1 VQLNASAQTCSP
13 EQIRWS
19 ERIGTDVEPKGTDP
33 LNERFHD
40 EFVRLSALFHT
51 GEITEEEW
59 ALLQIHLA
67 YCPSCQA
74 TFEQFEKISSGV
86 FPAMAVHAAGE
97 ARDVPLESQAALDD
111 AEARLMA
118 ALQPVTVPAEVEQT
132 TKRSPRSTFAFGA
145 LAACVAVLVAFACV
159 RVYRGHGGKN
169 VSQASTSSHAP
180 EPPIV
185 GPAVKTDGAVA
196 SDDKRQ
202 IAELKEQL
210 AAAGNRSSSLDSSKA
225 VLARQMS
232 AEQAQRDQLTAE
244 KEALSK
250 QLADAESQI
259 QSLRD
264 AATSSQGV
272 ADKQAAQLVALETN
286 VRSLTVA
293 LEDAK
298 GTLNDRDRML
308 ALDKDFLAHDR
319 DIRDLIGAR
328 NLYIADIFDT
338 TETGKTAKPFGR
350 IFYTQDRSLVFYGF
364 DLDKQAGLK
373 QSVAF
378 QAWGTGS
385 DRQPV
390 SLGLFYQD
398 DAHKRW
404 VVRCNDEKTLARMN
418 MVFVTVEP
426 PGGSNKPTGKQMLR
440 AYLQIQP
447 NHP

>member
-1 VQLNASAQTCSP
+1 M
-13 EQIRWS
+13 
-19 ERIGTDVEPKGTDP
+19 
-33 LNERFHD
+33 NERFHD
-40 EFVRLSALFHT
+40 EFVRLCALFHT
-51 GEITEEEW
+51 GEISEEEW

-67 YCPSCQA
+67 YCSSCPA

-86 FPAMAVHAAGE
+86 FPAMAEHAATE
-97 ARDVPLESQAALDD
+97 ARDVPFESRATLDD

-118 ALQPVTVPAEVEQT
+118 VLPTAVRPANVEPFRKQSS
-132 TKRSPRSTFAFGA
+132 RSAFAFGA
-145 LAACVAVLVAFACV
+145 LAACIAVLLGFACV
-159 RVYRGHGGKN
+159 RVYRAHEGQSVGQGTTADHAIE
-169 VSQASTSSHAP
+169 ASVASPS
-180 EPPIV
+180 
-185 GPAVKTDGAVA
+185 VKADGAVA
-196 SDDKRQ
+196 HKDEQQVS
-202 IAELKEQL
+202 ELKEQL
-210 AAAGNRSSSLDSSKA
+210 TAAQTRSSSLDSSKA
-225 VLARQMS
+225 AMARQMLG
-232 AEQAQRDQLTAE
+232 EQAQRDQLLAD
-244 KEALSK
+244 KDALAR
-250 QLADAESQI
+250 QLADAQSQI
-259 QSLRD
+259 QTLRD
-264 AATSSQGV
+264 AAASSQGT
-272 ADKQAAQLVALETN
+272 ANKQAAQLVALETN

-328 NLYIADIFDT
+328 NLYIADIFDM
-338 TETGKTAKPFGR
+338 TESGKTAKPFGR

-398 DAHKRW
+398 DAHQRW

-426 PGGSNKPTGKQMLR
+426 PGGSSKPTGKQMLR
-440 AYLQIQP
+440 AYLQMQP